1 MMPRYYRLT
10 TLILLILLADL
21 QGYSQTTGPGCTTP
35 YYKGNYGPPLD
46 GNISLRSTAVGPDGC
61 IYIGNMYNSVYSII
75 KLDTFGAVIR
85 STAYTPPGPLN
96 YSAPGKTIIDYD
108 DKLLSVIFN
117 NYILRTDT
125 LGNILAARQLTLSG
139 MSSFNFLDVG
149 VLSDG
154 DKVFLLNGDLGGY
167 EDVFL
172 VVTSPD
178 LSSVKWTKYLA
189 GWNYTN
195 SSPRMV
201 IDGDKIVLGVDFYGS
216 YYYPNGSGIIK
227 LDGGSGAVLQQR
239 WFSQILNFTQ
249 ASLYNKGYIFNGRTN
264 DPNAPSFYLRTDKD
278 LNLIAAYDFPAYSTG
293 YPYGYT
299 FLFQPQ
305 PDGSIFGFY
314 SSTSTMTLFQISP
327 DDVIQWASG
336 LFGFYQDPRTLA
348 LTPGGIFIGTDFL
361 ATDVITGGPLSG
373 IQLYKSSYSGYF
385 PPCTNPGTAVMSMS
399 SYSLTPATAL
409 EPIRDT
415 TAFSISDASIQE
427 TTGPTLVGTTCT
439 GTPTCNSLR
448 ITGNPA
454 ICSDNGSFT
463 GNPNTGCSVPLS
475 WSVSDGPGAA
485 AITVN
490 SNNTVSINFS
500 KDGAYKVKAMFSANC
515 AIYADSILV
524 HVTSTTTHLSLGDDT
539 TLCAGASLLL
549 RAGNNFSSYNW
560 QDGSTNSNFLVTT
573 PGQYAVT
580 TEDGCGT
587 TYQSS
592 VHVSYRPPLI
602 SPFPADLTKC
612 QADTLSLPLPAGF
625 DSVYFASSPAGGRI
639 RHDSVQLFNQ
649 SMSSYALSEID
660 DYGCRVNSG
669 ITVHIYPQP
678 VLSIGNDVILCPG
691 DSLLL
696 DPGPGLDN
704 YQWNTGS
711 HSETIWAHTA
721 GTYQVRTTTA
731 NGCIAGASISLSD
744 YPIPVVGLDPDT
756 TLCTGTTR
764 QLSAN
769 SGYISYLWND
779 GSTTSTLDIS
789 ATGQFW
795 VRVTDAQ
802 GCSSADTVTIRD
814 LVPLP
819 SGFLPKDTTICQY
832 GSETLKPNARFS
844 SYLWSDGSTTTSI
857 SVRTPGLYI
866 LQVTD
871 KNGCVG
877 ADSIFL
883 TGKQCLIGCY
893 VPNAFTPNNDGKNDA
908 FRPLLYGN
916 VVQYK
921 FIVFNRWGQQ
931 VFQSTEPGK
940 GWDGTI
946 HGVLQPAGTF
956 AWSCIYQLQDE
967 PPQIQNGTVLLIR

>member
-1 MMPRYYRLT
+1 MPRYHRLT
-10 TLILLILLADL
+10 ALILFILFADL

-35 YYKGNYGPPLD
+35 YYKGGYGPPLD

-75 KLDTFGAVIR
+75 KLDTFGTIIR

-96 YSAPGKTIIDYD
+96 LSLPGKTIIDYD
-108 DKLLSVIFN
+108 GKLLSVLFN

-125 LGNILAARQLTLSG
+125 LGNILAARQLLLSG

-154 DKVFLLNGDLGGY
+154 DKVFLLNGDLGGS
-167 EDVFL
+167 EDIFL

-178 LSSVKWTKYLA
+178 LSTVKWTKYLA
-189 GWNYTN
+189 GWNYTYSN
-195 SSPRMV
+195 PGMV
-201 IDGDKIVLGVDFYGS
+201 IDGDKIVLGFDLYGS

-249 ASLYNKGYIFNGRTN
+249 VSSYNKGYIFNGRTN
-264 DPNAPSFYLRTDKD
+264 DPNFPSFYFRTDKD
-278 LNLIAAYDFPAYSTG
+278 LNLLAAYDFPAYSTG
-293 YPYGYT
+293 YPYGYP

-314 SSTSTMTLFQISP
+314 SSTSTMTLFEISP
-327 DDVIQWASG
+327 DDLIQWASG

-361 ATDVITGGPLSG
+361 ANDVITGGPLSG

-385 PPCTNPGTAVMSMS
+385 PPCTNPTTAVMSMT
-399 SYSLTPATAL
+399 SYPLTPATAL
-409 EPIRDT
+409 EPVRDT
-415 TAFSISDASIQE
+415 TAFSISNASVQE

-439 GTPTCNSLR
+439 GTPTCNSLK
-448 ITGNPA
+448 ITGNA
-454 ICSDNGSFT
+454 ALCSDNGSFT
-463 GNPNTGCSVPLS
+463 GALNTGCSVPLS
-475 WSVSDGPGAA
+475 WSVPDGPGAA

-490 SNNTVSINFS
+490 SNNTVSIHFS

-515 AIYADSILV
+515 TIYADSMLV
-524 HVTSTTTHLSLGDDT
+524 HVTSTTSHLSLGDDT
-539 TLCAGASLLL
+539 TLCASASLLL

-560 QDGSTNSNFLVTT
+560 QDGSTDSNLLVTT

-580 TEDGCGT
+580 TLDGCGG
-587 TYQSS
+587 TYHSS
-592 VHVSYRPPLI
+592 VNVSYRPPLI
-602 SPFPADLTKC
+602 SPFPTDFTKC
-612 QADTLSLPLPAGF
+612 QSDTLSLALPAGF
-625 DSVYFASSPAGGRI
+625 DSVYFATSPADGRI
-639 RHDSVQLFNQ
+639 RHDSVLFYDQ
-649 SMSSYALSEID
+649 SMSTYALSEID
-660 DYGCRVNSG
+660 DYGCHVNSG

-691 DSLLL
+691 DSLVL

-711 HSETIWAHTA
+711 RSETIWAHTA

-731 NGCIAGASISLSD
+731 NGCIAGASMSLSN
-744 YPIPVVGLDPDT
+744 YPAPVAGLDHDT

-769 SGYISYLWND
+769 SGYISYLWNND
-779 GSTTSTLDIS
+779 STTS
-789 ATGQFW
+789 
-795 VRVTDAQ
+795 
-802 GCSSADTVTIRD
+802 
-814 LVPLP
+814 
-819 SGFLPKDTTICQY
+819 
-832 GSETLKPNARFS
+832 
-844 SYLWSDGSTTTSI
+844 SI
-857 SVRTPGLYI
+857 SVKTPGLYI

-877 ADSIFL
+877 ADSILL

-893 VPNAFTPNNDGKNDA
+893 VPNAFTPNNDGKNDT

-916 VVQYK
+916 VVHYK
-921 FIVFNRWGQQ
+921 FTVFNRWGQQ
-931 VFQSTEPGK
+931 VFQSAEPGK
-940 GWDGTI
+940 GWDGSI
-946 HGVLQPAGTF
+946 QGVLQPAGTF
-956 AWSCIYQLQDE
+956 AWYCTYQLQDE
-967 PPQIQNGTVLLIR
+967 PPQQQNGTVLLIR